1 MATPNNNVV
10 AAMSGTKGGSGTPC
24 SSDVAASPL
33 VEEAAASAEMT
44 AEAAA
49 GGWRAA
55 LGSGCQQWVLGRS
68 RTSKGVLG
76 RSSSGLEGL
85 TTSALGWGGCDFWR
99 EKLRGGNA
107 AAAIEQRDQRAAT
120 GGGKTTAFYINMD
133 IEIRT
138 NPNTLIR
145 DAIVKQPVS
154 GQFFEIALGKPSLH
168 PAIQWTSL
176 PIVVETDCL
185 IVLHLLDS
193 KEKDRSMFASII
205 QEAKALVVGGGR
217 EIVIRKIVC
226 GFIDPK

>member
-1 MATPNNNVV
+1 MALAPVRLGSSRCCWRSSSVGSALCTNPTLSPMATPNNNVV

-49 GGWRAA
+49 GG
-55 LGSGCQQWVLGRS
+55 RS
-68 RTSKGVLG
+68 RTAKAFWAEGPG
-76 RSSSGLEGL
+76 DWKGL
-85 TTSALGWGGCDFWR
+85 TTGALGWGGANFWR
-99 EKLRGGNA
+99 EKRCYSKTTGVGAILRDSA
-107 AAAIEQRDQRAAT
+107 
-120 GGGKTTAFYINMD
+120 GKTIFASCKPIERCSEAPESEILAFVD
-133 IEIRT
+133 G
-138 NPNTLIR
+138 LS
-145 DAIVKQPVS
+145 K
-154 GQFFEIALGKPSLH
+154 
-168 PAIQWTSL
+168 AIQWTSL